1 MVETPRAMA
10 FQIVFGRD
18 LDLVAIEPLVLVE
31 ERVLR
36 GDCWSEVLVILAWPK
51 YSLPP

>member
-1 MVETPRAMA
+1 MVEAPRAMG

-18 LDLVAIEPLVLVE
+18 LELVPIEPLVLVE
-31 ERVLR
+31 ARLLR
-36 GDCWSEVLVILAWPK
+36 SDCWSEVLVILAWPK

>member
-1 MVETPRAMA
+1 MLEAPRAIA

-18 LDLVAIEPLVLVE
+18 LDLVPIEPVVLVE
-31 ERVLR
+31 ARVVR

-51 YSLPP
+51 YLLPP

>member
-1 MVETPRAMA
+1 MAEAPRAMSS
-10 FQIVFGRD
+10 IVFGRD
-18 LDLVAIEPLVLVE
+18 LDLVPIEPVVLVE
-31 ERVLR
+31 ARVLR